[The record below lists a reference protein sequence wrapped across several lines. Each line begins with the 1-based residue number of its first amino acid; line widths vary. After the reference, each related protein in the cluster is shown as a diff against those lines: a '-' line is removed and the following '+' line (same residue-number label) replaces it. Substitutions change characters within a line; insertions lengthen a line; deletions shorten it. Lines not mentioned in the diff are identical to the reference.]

1 MKRMERAIAAT
12 HHDLGRG
19 LWTLASIA
27 STAFWFSSLA
37 VLNGIINSFGGL
49 STEAMYGRRAISGGL
64 AEALATEA
72 LGLLVALFA
81 CFAHRLLK
89 AQRARLIEGL
99 RGVAA

>member
-1 MKRMERAIAAT
+1 MNRMEQAIAAT

-64 AEALATEA
+64 AEAIAKEA
-72 LGLLVALFA
+72 LGLVVALFA
-81 CFAHRLLK
+81 WYALRLLQ
-89 AQRARLIEGL
+89 AQRARLIEEA
-99 RGVAA
+99 RGIAT